1 MQPKGYFGQNFA
13 KAKYEVN
20 YLNQHFKE
28 KSFPKM
34 LWIGEKGQCLSKG
47 DQWLIQNIACLM
59 PLNFIKIIKRCNRQD
74 ILVNVWQRQNMKYI
88 TLINILRKSLSQQDI
103 LVKVWQ
109 KQNFKYITV
118 INILRK
124 SLPQKCYEKVKK
136 GNVCPRV
143 TIGLYQTLL
152 VLCPGTSSKTS
163 SDATDRIYWS
173 TFGKSKTWSIL
184 P

>member
-47 DQWLIQNIACLM
+47 DQWLIPNIACLM

-88 TLINILRKSLSQQDI
+88 TLINILRKSLSQ
-103 LVKVWQ
+103 
-109 KQNFKYITV
+109 
-118 INILRK
+118 
-124 SLPQKCYEKVKK
+124 KCYEKVKK
-136 GNVCPRV
+136 GSVCPRV
-143 TIGLYQTLL
+143 TNGLYQTSL
-152 VLCPGTSSKTS
+152 VLCPGTSSKSS
-163 SDATDRIYWS
+163 SDATDRIFWS
-173 TFGKSKTWSIL
+173 TFGKSKTRSIL